1 MKPHELPF
9 SLEFKAHTCVVQ
21 CLKAVA
27 PYILLSFIFIS
38 TERLSLMPINPIMA
52 EKNSDYFYYAEIIK
66 TYDRKHMIV
75 ASVFV

>member
-1 MKPHELPF
+1 
-9 SLEFKAHTCVVQ
+9 
-21 CLKAVA
+21 
-27 PYILLSFIFIS
+27 
-38 TERLSLMPINPIMA
+38 MPINPIMA